1 MLNRIKGACG
11 VLAKG
16 APTIIKGWLGIAAI
30 YFVKWGVDFAI
41 RHYERKEI
49 KEQKKLLRA
58 AGKVE

>member
-30 YFVKWGVDFAI
+30 YLVKWGVEFAI

-49 KEQKKLLRA
+49 KAQRKILRM